1 MDRRSP
7 AASSALERRLAPI
20 RAEFMAGRLDRAL
33 ELAEFAIRT
42 DPREPAFLSIAARVL
57 SAQERH
63 DRAIAMAGRALA
75 ITDHPEPRMVRGE
88 SLRSLGRTDEALVDL
103 ERALA
108 MAPQSR
114 DLLLLLVTTLE
125 EAGRVDEAR
134 ARLGALATSDPA
146 ATASDPRAAYEVAKL
161 ELHDGRFDVAVA
173 RIDAARPA
181 AEPGSIASTML
192 LHLRAKALDR
202 AGRYDEAWSSA
213 MQSHVDRGI
222 RFDPASLLQAT
233 DALTTRW
240 TRDALRA
247 EHGEGID
254 DPLPVFI
261 AGMPRSGT
269 SLVDQVIH
277 AHPQAA
283 GVGELETLERWAE
296 SIGVPGRRHES
307 GLRVGARYVADLR
320 RLAPGAVR
328 VANKAL
334 GNAGVLGH
342 LASVFPKA
350 SLVDVVRDPRDVA
363 VSCFFGTFNAVRFP
377 WTARPEWVAAAWI
390 ASRRMMEHWER
401 VVPQPILRVRYED
414 LAARGQ
420 PELERLIAHLGLPW
434 DAAVTAFHAT
444 RRTVRTLSYDQVSK
458 PLYTSSIG
466 RWRHYERHLA
476 GIDWPQPSVDG

>member
-1 MDRRSP
+1 
-7 AASSALERRLAPI
+7 
-20 RAEFMAGRLDRAL
+20 
-33 ELAEFAIRT
+33 
-42 DPREPAFLSIAARVL
+42 
-57 SAQERH
+57 
-63 DRAIAMAGRALA
+63 
-75 ITDHPEPRMVRGE
+75 
-88 SLRSLGRTDEALVDL
+88 
-103 ERALA
+103 
-108 MAPQSR
+108 
-114 DLLLLLVTTLE
+114 LLVTTLE

-146 ATASDPRAAYEVAKL
+146 ATDSDPRAAYEVAKL
-161 ELHDGRFDVAVA
+161 ELHDGRFDAAVA

-233 DALTTRW
+233 DALTTKW

-342 LASVFPKA
+342 LASVFPRA
-350 SLVDVVRDPRDVA
+350 ALVDVVRDPRDVA

>member
-1 MDRRSP
+1 
-7 AASSALERRLAPI
+7 
-20 RAEFMAGRLDRAL
+20 
-33 ELAEFAIRT
+33 
-42 DPREPAFLSIAARVL
+42 
-57 SAQERH
+57 
-63 DRAIAMAGRALA
+63 
-75 ITDHPEPRMVRGE
+75 
-88 SLRSLGRTDEALVDL
+88 
-103 ERALA
+103 
-108 MAPQSR
+108 
-114 DLLLLLVTTLE
+114 
-125 EAGRVDEAR
+125 
-134 ARLGALATSDPA
+134 
-146 ATASDPRAAYEVAKL
+146 
-161 ELHDGRFDVAVA
+161 
-173 RIDAARPA
+173 
-181 AEPGSIASTML
+181 
-192 LHLRAKALDR
+192 
-202 AGRYDEAWSSA
+202 
-213 MQSHVDRGI
+213 
-222 RFDPASLLQAT
+222 
-233 DALTTRW
+233 
-240 TRDALRA
+240 
-247 EHGEGID
+247 
-254 DPLPVFI
+254 
-261 AGMPRSGT
+261 
-269 SLVDQVIH
+269 VDQVIH

-342 LASVFPKA
+342 LASVFPRA
-350 SLVDVVRDPRDVA
+350 SLIDVVRDPRDVA

-420 PELERLIAHLGLPW
+420 PELERLIAHLGLAW
-434 DAAVTAFHAT
+434 DPAVTAFHST